1 MSTEQNNQEVMYIQE
16 AADGGAVVDLPPSI
30 PSPEAQQNESVD
42 PVETDDDD
50 AAAEAA
56 EIQANGFVDP
66 EAQAIREAKRAKRR
80 SRKDYHRSVQAEKD
94 AKLAMLEQQNRQLL
108 ERVQVVERKALGQD
122 LARLDKRI
130 SDEQNSIIYAK
141 QKIKEAAD
149 TGNGD
154 LMVSAQELLLE
165 ASRNY
170 ESLVNQKRRFTTP
183 PPQKEEAP
191 DPMVTRHSQRWISKN
206 TWYNPRGQ
214 DRDSKIALAEDQQLV
229 SEGYD
234 PSSQDYW
241 FELDK
246 RLQKVLPHRYTDD
259 MDENPVRTQRPR
271 NFQTGSGRE
280 HASSSDGRNTI
291 TLSPEKVK
299 AMKDAGMWDDPVKRA
314 KMIKRYALEAKN
326 LNT

>member
-30 PSPEAQQNESVD
+30 PSPEATQNESVD
-42 PVETDDDD
+42 PVEADEDD

-66 EAQAIREAKRAKRR
+66 EAQAIREAKRLKRR

-122 LARLDKRI
+122 LARIDKRI
-130 SDEQNSIIYAK
+130 GDEQ
-141 QKIKEAAD
+141 
-149 TGNGD
+149 
-154 LMVSAQELLLE
+154 
-165 ASRNY
+165 
-170 ESLVNQKRRFTTP
+170 
-183 PPQKEEAP
+183 PQQQEAP
-191 DPMVTRHSQRWISKN
+191 DPMVTRHSQRWIAKN
-206 TWYNPRGQ
+206 NWYNPRGQ
-214 DRDSKIALAEDQQLV
+214 DRDSKIALVEDQQLV

-241 FELDK
+241 VELDK

-259 MDENPVRTQRPR
+259 MDENPARTQRPR
-271 NFQTGSGRE
+271 NFVTGSGRE
-280 HASSSDGRNTI
+280 QASSSEGRNTI

-299 AMKDAGMWDDPVKRA
+299 AMKDAGMWEDPVKRA
-314 KMIKRYALEAKN
+314 KMIKRYALAAKKGKN
-326 LNT
+326 